1 MTVNNNELKSFG
13 ILFGSIFSVLFGIIL
28 PWLLSKDMAYWPWL
42 VGALFILLSLI
53 YPNGLS
59 RFYKIWMKFGYVM
72 GWINTRIILAMMFYF
87 MFVPIGF
94 CIRILRKDL
103 FNIKFKNVETY
114 RIDSIL
120 KEKEHLRRPY

>member
-28 PWLLSKDMAYWPWL
+28 PWLFSEDIAYWPLL

-53 YPNGLS
+53 YPNSL
-59 RFYKIWMKFGYVM
+59 RPFYKIWMKFGYVM

-94 CIRILRKDL
+94 CIRLLRKDL
-103 FNIKFKNVETY
+103 LNIKFKNVETY
-114 RIDSIL
+114 RKDSIL
-120 KEKEHLRRPY
+120 QEKEHLRRPY